1 MTRVLI
7 VEDEPTIAFA
17 LEADLTTEG
26 YATTVVRD
34 GREVVGTV
42 GRERPDLILLDI
54 MLPGRDGFE
63 VCRDLRRSGVAT
75 PIIVLTARTHDAEKV
90 MGLELG
96 ADDYVTKPYNPRELR
111 ARVKAVLRRTRGT
124 GGRETAAAGE
134 EPVRFG
140 DVEADFERGEV
151 RRAGQRVDLSA
162 LEYKLLQVF
171 VRNRGRLLSR
181 EQLLDAA
188 WGHGVVL
195 NDRVVD
201 NHIVGLR
208 RKLEDDP
215 TKPRFF
221 LNVRGLGYRFDA

>member
-17 LEADLTTEG
+17 LEADLASEG
-26 YATTVVRD
+26 YAATVVRD
-34 GREVVGTV
+34 GREVVAAV
-42 GRERPDLILLDI
+42 GREQPDLILLDI

-63 VCRDLRRSGVAT
+63 VCRDLRRSGVTT

-111 ARVKAVLRRTRGT
+111 ARVKAVLRRVNDNGT
-124 GGRETAAAGE
+124 SSAGDRADE
-134 EPVRFG
+134 VVRFG
-140 DVEADFERGEV
+140 DVEADFARGEV

-162 LEYKLLQVF
+162 LEYKLLLAF
-171 VRNRGRLLSR
+171 ARNRGRLLSR
-181 EQLLDAA
+181 EQLLDQA

-208 RKLEDDP
+208 RKLEEDP
-215 TKPRFF
+215 ATPRFF